1 VKAGEPATISR
12 WLIADSQKLNAKL
25 ASDPPGQLFTM
36 AEYTIRM
43 ADERGHM
50 REQLEHGTSEVEIRE
65 RFAQQGFLVYSVKP
79 KGLLA
84 AELRLP
90 QRRKVKQDQFVIFN
104 QQFVTLIHAGLPI
117 IQSLEL
123 LIKRQRN
130 PFFRSVLQNVGER
143 LRNGESLSE
152 AFAAQKVFPKVY
164 TTTLLAGEKSGNLE
178 EVLGRY
184 ISFQRLAVSFRK
196 KLLSSLIYPALLVIM
211 LFVMMTFLITF
222 VVPRF
227 ADLYR
232 QLGAQLPPMT
242 ALMLAIG
249 VNAQAYAPYAAV
261 VVVVAGF
268 FLWRWMKS
276 DKGATQMNR
285 LTLKVPILG
294 DIWLKYQVA
303 VFSRM
308 LSTLLAG
315 GLPLVPSL
323 DTAGESMQSHL
334 MAHGIEQATRAVREG
349 RGLARSLEQTGV
361 FPEMSVEM
369 IEVGES
375 TGALPAM
382 LNSVADFYE
391 EDVTNALATAMSL
404 IEPVILIVMGV
415 VVAFVL
421 ISLYLPIFSLGAAGI
436 H

>member
-1 VKAGEPATISR
+1 
-12 WLIADSQKLNAKL
+12 
-25 ASDPPGQLFTM
+25 M
-36 AEYTIRM
+36 AEYTIKM
-43 ADERGHM
+43 ADERGHVL
-50 REQLEHGTSEVEIRE
+50 EQVESGASETEIRD
-65 RFAQQGFLVYSVKP
+65 RFAQQGYYVYSIRS
-79 KGLLA
+79 KGLLS
-84 AELRLP
+84 AELSLP
-90 QRRKVKQDQFVIFN
+90 RHRKVKQDQFVIFN

-130 PFFRSVLQNVGER
+130 MFFRSVLQNVRDRVRAGE
-143 LRNGESLSE
+143 LLSE
-152 AFAAQKVFPKVY
+152 AFAAQNVFPKVY

-196 KLLSSLIYPALLVIM
+196 KLISSLVYPILLVAVLIGM
-211 LFVMMTFLITF
+211 LTFLITF
-222 VVPRF
+222 VVPQF
-227 ADLYR
+227 ATLYR
-232 QLGAQLPPMT
+232 TLGAALPPMT
-242 ALMLAIG
+242 SIMLDIG
-249 VNAQAYAPYAAV
+249 VNAKHYFFYALAAMV
-261 VVVVAGF
+261 IAGF
-268 FLWRWMKS
+268 FIWRWMKS
-276 DKGATQMNR
+276 DTGSTQVDR
-285 LTLKVPILG
+285 IKLKTPMLG

-308 LSTLLAG
+308 LSTLLSG

-323 DTAGESMQSHL
+323 ETAGESMQSRL
-334 MAHGIEQATRAVREG
+334 MANGIESSTRGVREG
-349 RGLARSLEQTGV
+349 RGLARSLEETHV

-382 LNSVADFYE
+382 LNSIAEFYE
-391 EDVTNALATAMSL
+391 EDVQNALATAMSL

-421 ISLYLPIFSLGAAGI
+421 ISLYLPIFSLGSEAL

>member
-1 VKAGEPATISR
+1 
-12 WLIADSQKLNAKL
+12 
-25 ASDPPGQLFTM
+25 M
-36 AEYTIRM
+36 AEYTIKM
-43 ADERGHM
+43 ADERGHVLQQV
-50 REQLEHGTSEVEIRE
+50 ESGASEAEIRD
-65 RFAQQGFLVYSVKP
+65 RFAQQGYHVYSIRS
-79 KGLLA
+79 KGLLS
-84 AELRLP
+84 AELNLR
-90 QRRKVKQDQFVIFN
+90 RRKVKQDQFVIFN

-130 PFFRSVLQNVGER
+130 VFFRSVLQNVRDRVRAGE
-143 LRNGESLSE
+143 LLSD
-152 AFAAQKVFPKVY
+152 AFAAQNVFPKVY

-196 KLLSSLIYPALLVIM
+196 KLISSLVYPTLLVAVLIVM
-211 LFVMMTFLITF
+211 LTFLITF
-222 VVPRF
+222 VVPQF
-227 ADLYR
+227 ATLY
-232 QLGAQLPPMT
+232 QTMGAALPPMT
-242 ALMLAIG
+242 SLMLDIG
-249 VNAQAYAPYAAV
+249 VNARHYSLYTLVVLV
-261 VVVVAGF
+261 VVGF
-268 FLWRWMKS
+268 FVWRWMKS
-276 DKGATQMNR
+276 DTGSTQVDR
-285 LTLKVPILG
+285 IKLKTPMLG

-308 LSTLLAG
+308 LSTLLSG
-315 GLPLVPSL
+315 GLSLVPSL
-323 DTAGESMQSHL
+323 ETAGESMQSRL
-334 MAHGIEQATRAVREG
+334 MAHGIESSTRGVREG
-349 RGLARSLEQTGV
+349 RGLARSLEETRV

-382 LNSVADFYE
+382 LNSIAEFYE
-391 EDVTNALATAMSL
+391 EDVQNALATAMSL

-421 ISLYLPIFSLGAAGI
+421 ISLYLPIFSLGSGAL

>member
-1 VKAGEPATISR
+1 
-12 WLIADSQKLNAKL
+12 
-25 ASDPPGQLFTM
+25 M
-36 AEYTIRM
+36 AEYVIRM

-50 REQLEHGTSEVEIRE
+50 LEQSEHGTSEVDVRD

-79 KGLLA
+79 KGLLTA
-84 AELRLP
+84 DLHLP
-90 QRRKVKQDQFVIFN
+90 RFRKVPADQFVVFN

-130 PFFRSVLQNVGER
+130 PFFRTVLQNVHDR
-143 LRNGESLSE
+143 LRAGELLSE
-152 AFAAQKVFPKVY
+152 AFAAQKIFPKVY

-178 EVLGRY
+178 EVLGRF

-196 KLLSSLIYPALLVIM
+196 KLLSSLVYPTLLVLM
-211 LFVMMTFLITF
+211 LIVMLTFLITF
-222 VVPRF
+222 VVPQF
-227 ADLYR
+227 AALYH
-232 QLGAQLPPMT
+232 QLGSELPPMT

-249 VNAQAYAPYAAV
+249 VNARAYLPYAVLVILA
-261 VVVVAGF
+261 AGF
-268 FLWRWMKS
+268 ILWRWMRS
-276 DKGATQMNR
+276 DKGATQMDR
-285 LTLKVPILG
+285 FKLKVPLLG

-303 VFSRM
+303 VFARM
-308 LSTLLAG
+308 LSTLLSG

-323 DTAGESMQSHL
+323 ETAGESMQSHL
-334 MAHGIEQATRAVREG
+334 MAHGIEQATRQVREG
-349 RGLARSLEQTGV
+349 RSLARSLEESKV
-361 FPEMSVEM
+361 FPQMSVEM
-369 IEVGES
+369 MEVGES

-382 LNSVADFYE
+382 LNSVAEFYE
-391 EDVTNALATAMSL
+391 EDVQNALATAMSL

-421 ISLYLPIFSLGAAGI
+421 ISLYLPIFSLGAGGI